1 MERKLLLFY
10 IFFTHCLFV
19 SLLCFLCP
27 LPRQRCR
34 WIGAVSVRDLCVIS
48 WNAHPSEHRKLN
60 FKLFELYFFSAVFHW
75 HSASLPRSKPCC
87 VVEIYFIWVFG
98 VCGQQNS
105 AANLQ
110 VLLTSCAKLK
120 LCKKVVPVR
129 KRDYSDEW
137 LNPLTAVFKGLIP
150 KSCAFKAVLILP
162 NELHSCLNCLIVSL
176 GCQKFIFLNKPGS
189 DCDAEVKDTRS
200 GLNTTPLHPQPIH
213 SFLDHR
219 IVTLCDLIR
228 CGFDIVER
236 GDILAQIKG

>member
-1 MERKLLLFY
+1 MERKLPLFY

-27 LPRQRCR
+27 LPRQRRR

-60 FKLFELYFFSAVFHW
+60 FKLFELYFFLALFHW

-129 KRDYSDEW
+129 KRGYGDEW
-137 LNPLTAVFKGLIP
+137 LNHWPLFLKVWSQKVVLLKLLWFWM
-150 KSCAFKAVLILP
+150 SC
-162 NELHSCLNCLIVSL
+162 
-176 GCQKFIFLNKPGS
+176 
-189 DCDAEVKDTRS
+189 
-200 GLNTTPLHPQPIH
+200 IH
-213 SFLDHR
+213 
-219 IVTLCDLIR
+219 V
-228 CGFDIVER
+228 
-236 GDILAQIKG
+236 